1 MNEIAK
7 PADWT
12 AQEPAPAPES
22 YHIEATKSL
31 VDRTLRTLKHD
42 DLFGVFDKQGD
53 IRGEEGGPDGLYYQ
67 DTRFLS
73 ALSLGIGGLSP
84 LLLSSVVLDDN
95 GAMVVDLANADFHD
109 DEGKVWL
116 QRDSIHASRVKFLCG
131 TVCYERIRVRRFGPV
146 GRKIPLD
153 LAFAA
158 DFADLFEV
166 RGERR
171 PRRGTLQVERLDG
184 RSVRFSYLGLDAAL
198 RTTTLHFDPAPDA
211 LTERHARWEMDLDA
225 HERVSVVVKMV
236 CTLSEPGT
244 EPADEPP
251 HMLSAYRKVRRAT
264 GARMKTRGSVS
275 SDNELFN
282 TVIDR
287 AASDVDMLLTD
298 THWGLY
304 PYAGIPWYSTIFGRD
319 GIITAMLLL
328 WAAPEIAKGVLATL
342 AATQATETNEAADA
356 QPGKILHETRGG
368 EMARLGEVPFRLYYG
383 SVDATPLFVMLAGQY
398 LKRSGDI
405 ETIRAI
411 WPNIKAALAWIDG
424 AGDPDGDGFVEYARM
439 TEKGLANQ
447 GWKDSFDSIF
457 HADGRA
463 AEGPIA
469 LCEVQ
474 AYVFAARRAAAGMAR
489 ALGEEADGHERRA
502 EALRQRFEDL
512 FWLDDLGCY
521 ALALDGRKQPC
532 RVLSSNAGHALFAGI
547 ASPER
552 AARLARLF
560 TGRRF
565 FSGWGVRT
573 IAAGEARYNPMS
585 YHNGSVWPHDNALI
599 ALGLAR
605 YGHKEEVLK
614 IFQGLAEAALYDEF
628 RRLPELFCGF
638 SRRKKRGPTS
648 YPVACSPQA
657 WAAAAPFALVAAAT
671 GLDIDHE
678 EETVRL
684 ANPML
689 PPFLDDLLL
698 GGVTVA
704 GSRLDLSLSRSGD
717 DVTTAVTRREGKA
730 SLVIVK

>member
-7 PADWT
+7 QDWPR
-12 AQEPAPAPES
+12 AEPASTPES

-53 IRGEEGGPDGLYYQ
+53 CRSDQGAPDGLYYQ

-73 ALSLGIGGLSP
+73 GLSLRLGGMAP
-84 LLLSSVVLDDN
+84 LLLGSVLLDDN
-95 GAMVVDLANADFHD
+95 GAMVVDLANADIHD
-109 DEGKVWL
+109 AEGRIWL
-116 QRDSIHASRVKFLCG
+116 QRDAIHAGRVKFLCG
-131 TVCYERIRVRRFGPV
+131 PACYERISVRSFGPLDRMV
-146 GRKIPLD
+146 PLD
-153 LAFAA
+153 LSFAA

-166 RGERR
+166 RGDTR
-171 PRRGTLQVERLDG
+171 PRRGQVDVAVEDAR
-184 RSVRFSYLGLDAAL
+184 RVRFTYAGLDAVV
-198 RTTTLHFDPAPDA
+198 RTTTLHFDPPPSE
-211 LTERHARWEMDLDA
+211 LTPHHARWEMDLA
-225 HERVSVVVKMV
+225 ESGRFNVVVKTV
-236 CTLSEPGT
+236 CAIDDGH
-244 EPADEPP
+244 AEPP
-251 HMLSAYRKVRRAT
+251 HMLSAYRKVRTSRKRRARHRA
-264 GARMKTRGSVS
+264 GIGSA
-275 SDNELFN
+275 NELFN

-287 AASDVDMLLTD
+287 AASDIDMLLTE
-298 THWGLY
+298 TQWGLY

-319 GIITAMLLL
+319 GIITAIELL
-328 WAAPEIAKGVLATL
+328 WAAPEVAKGVLTTL
-342 AATQATETNEAADA
+342 AALQATKTDEAADA

-368 EMARLGEVPFRLYYG
+368 EMARLGEVPFGLYYG
-383 SVDATPLFVMLAGQY
+383 SVDATPLFVMLAGMY
-398 LKRSGDI
+398 LERSGDLD
-405 ETIRAI
+405 TIRTI
-411 WPNIKAALAWIDG
+411 WPNVKAALAWIDG

-457 HADGRA
+457 HADGSS

-474 AYVFAARRAAAGMAR
+474 AYVFAAKRAAAVMAR
-489 ALGEEADGHERRA
+489 ALGEDDSSHLREA
-502 EALRQRFEDL
+502 EAMRQRFEER

-552 AARLARLF
+552 AARLGRHF
-560 TGRRF
+560 TGKRF

-599 ALGLAR
+599 AMGLAR
-605 YGHKEEVLK
+605 YGHRDAVLK
-614 IFQGLAEAALYDEF
+614 IFQGLVEAAFYDEF

-638 SRRKKRGPTS
+638 TRRRKRGPTN

-657 WAAAAPFALVAAAT
+657 WAAAAPYALVAAAT
-671 GLDIDHE
+671 GLALDYQAGG
-678 EETVRL
+678 VRL
-684 ANPML
+684 DNPAL
-689 PPFLDDLLL
+689 PGFLDDLVLRDV
-698 GGVTVA
+698 GVA
-704 GSRLDLSLSRSGD
+704 DARLDLKLSRAGD
-717 DVTTAVTRREGKA
+717 DVTTAVTRRQGRAGLTIMK
-730 SLVIVK
+730 

>member
-1 MNEIAK
+1 MNEIAHGE
-7 PADWT
+7 DWPR
-12 AQEPAPAPES
+12 QEPAAAPES

-53 IRGEEGGPDGLYYQ
+53 CQAALGAPDGLYYQ

-73 ALSLGIGGLSP
+73 GLSLRIGGMAP
-84 LLLSSVVLDDN
+84 LLLGSVLLDDN

-109 DEGKVWL
+109 AEGRVWL
-116 QRDSIHASRVKFLCG
+116 QRDAIHASRIKFLCG
-131 TVCYERIRVRRFGPV
+131 TACYERISVRGFGRVGPPIALEL
-146 GRKIPLD
+146 G
-153 LAFAA
+153 FAA

-166 RGERR
+166 RGDRR
-171 PRRGTLQVERLDG
+171 PRRGRLDVAVVDE
-184 RSVRFSYLGLDAAL
+184 RTVRFTYLGLDDL
-198 RTTTLHFDPAPDA
+198 ERTTTLHFDPAPEQ
-211 LTERHARWEMDLDA
+211 LTEHRAHWSMDLDA
-225 HERVSVVVKMV
+225 AERFTLVVKTV
-236 CTLSEPGT
+236 CAIDDG
-244 EPADEPP
+244 AGEPP
-251 HMLSAYRKVRRAT
+251 HMLRAYRKVRTARKHRLHGRA
-264 GARMKTRGSVS
+264 AIS
-275 SDNELFN
+275 SSNELFN
-282 TVIDR
+282 TVVDR
-287 AASDVDMLLTD
+287 AVSDIDMLLTE
-298 THWGLY
+298 TQWGLY

-319 GIITAMLLL
+319 GIITAMELL
-328 WAAPEIAKGVLATL
+328 WAAPDIAKGVLTTL
-342 AATQATETNEAADA
+342 AALQASETDEAADA

-368 EMARLGEVPFRLYYG
+368 EMARLKEVPFRLYYG
-383 SVDATPLFVMLAGQY
+383 SVDATPLFVMLAGMY
-398 LKRSGDI
+398 LKRSGDLA
-405 ETIRAI
+405 TIRAI
-411 WPNIKAALAWIDG
+411 WPNVKAALAWIDG

-439 TEKGLANQ
+439 TEKGLQNQ

-457 HADGRA
+457 HADGSP

-474 AYVFAARRAAAGMAR
+474 AYVFAAKQAAAAMAQ
-489 ALGEEADGHERRA
+489 ALGEESDGYVRQA
-502 EALRQRFEDL
+502 ETLRQSFEDR

-552 AARLARLF
+552 AARLARLL

-573 IAAGEARYNPMS
+573 IAAGEACYNPMS

-599 ALGLAR
+599 AMGLAR
-605 YGHKEEVLK
+605 YGHREAVLT

-638 SRRKKRGPTS
+638 SRRRKRGPTS

-671 GLDIDHE
+671 GLELDHE
-678 EETVRL
+678 AGGVRL
-684 ANPML
+684 SKPAL
-689 PPFLDDLLL
+689 PAFLNDLVLHD
-698 GGVTVA
+698 VA
-704 GSRLDLSLSRSGD
+704 VAESRLDLKLSRAGD
-717 DVTTAVTRREGKA
+717 DITTAVTRRVGKA
-730 SLVIVK
+730 GLTIVK

>member
-1 MNEIAK
+1 MNEIAQGK
-7 PADWT
+7 DWPR
-12 AQEPAPAPES
+12 QEPASAPES

-53 IRGEEGGPDGLYYQ
+53 CQSGGGAPDGLYYR

-73 ALSLGIGGLSP
+73 GLRLRIGGMDP
-84 LLLSSVVLDDN
+84 LLLGSVLLDDN
-95 GAMVVDLANADFHD
+95 GAMVVDLANADLHD
-109 DEGKVWL
+109 AEGRVWL
-116 QRDSIHASRVKFLCG
+116 QRDAIHASRVKFLCNAA
-131 TVCYERIRVRRFGPV
+131 CYERISLRSFGLV
-146 GRKIPLD
+146 GQPIL
-153 LAFAA
+153 LHLSFAA

-166 RGERR
+166 RGDRR
-171 PRRGTLQVERLDG
+171 PRRGLLDVAVVDA
-184 RSVRFSYLGLDAAL
+184 RTVRFSYHGLDAVE
-198 RTTTLHFDPAPDA
+198 RTTTIHFDPPPES
-211 LTERHARWEMDLDA
+211 LTEDYARWAMDLDA
-225 HERVSVVVKMV
+225 VERFNIVVKTSCAIDDGV
-236 CTLSEPGT
+236 G
-244 EPADEPP
+244 EPP
-251 HMLSAYRKVRRAT
+251 HMLSAYRRMRTARKARVRQRA
-264 GARMKTRGSVS
+264 SIS
-275 SDNELFN
+275 SANELFN

-287 AASDVDMLLTD
+287 AASDIDMLLTE
-298 THWGLY
+298 TKWGLY

-319 GIITAMLLL
+319 GIITAMELL
-328 WAAPEIAKGVLATL
+328 WAAPEIAKGVLTTL
-342 AATQATETNEAADA
+342 AALQATETDETADA

-368 EMARLGEVPFRLYYG
+368 EMALLKEVPFHLYYG
-383 SVDATPLFVMLAGQY
+383 SVDATPLFVMLAGMY
-398 LKRSGDI
+398 LKRSGDL

-411 WPNIKAALAWIDG
+411 WPNVKAALAWIDG

-457 HADGRA
+457 HADGSP

-474 AYVFAARRAAAGMAR
+474 AYVYAAKQSAAAMAK
-489 ALGEEADGHERRA
+489 ALGEDCGNLSHEA
-502 EALRQRFEDL
+502 EALRNRFEDR

-552 AARLARLF
+552 AARLAKLF
-560 TGRRF
+560 TGKRF

-599 ALGLAR
+599 AMGLAR
-605 YGHKEEVLK
+605 YGHRDAVLK

-671 GLDIDHE
+671 GLQLDHE
-678 EETVRL
+678 AGGVRL
-684 ANPML
+684 DNPAL
-689 PPFLDDLLL
+689 PDFLDDLILRDISI
-698 GGVTVA
+698 A
-704 GSRLDLSLSRSGD
+704 GAQLDLKLSRVGD
-717 DVTTAVTRREGKA
+717 DVTTAVTRREGRTG
-730 SLVIVK
+730 LTIVK

>member
-1 MNEIAK
+1 MNEIAQK
-7 PADWT
+7 DWPQ
-12 AQEPAPAPES
+12 AEPASTPES

-53 IRGEEGGPDGLYYQ
+53 CRSGNGAPDGLYYQ

-73 ALSLGIGGLSP
+73 GLSLRIGGMEP
-84 LLLSSVVLDDN
+84 LLLGSVLLDDN

-109 DEGKVWL
+109 ADGKVWL
-116 QRDSIHASRVKFLCG
+116 QRDAIHASRVKFLCD
-131 TVCYERIRVRRFGPV
+131 TACYERISVRGFGSI
-146 GRKIPLD
+146 GQAIALD

-166 RGERR
+166 RGDRR
-171 PRRGTLQVERLDG
+171 PKRGRLDVAVADP
-184 RSVRFSYLGLDAAL
+184 RTVRFTYVGLDDVT
-198 RTTTLHFDPAPDA
+198 RTTTLHFDPAPDE
-211 LTERHARWEMDLDA
+211 LTDHHARWIMDLDA
-225 HERVSVVVKMV
+225 PGRFNAVVKTSCAIDGGEV
-236 CTLSEPGT
+236 
-244 EPADEPP
+244 EPP
-251 HMLSAYRKVRRAT
+251 HMLNAYRKVRTQRKGRVHRRACI
-264 GARMKTRGSVS
+264 S
-275 SDNELFN
+275 SANELFN

-287 AASDVDMLLTD
+287 AASDIDMLLTE
-298 THWGLY
+298 TKWGLY
-304 PYAGIPWYSTIFGRD
+304 PYAGIPWYSTVFGRD
-319 GIITAMLLL
+319 GIITAMELL
-328 WAAPEIAKGVLATL
+328 WAAPEIAKGVLNTL
-342 AATQATETNEAADA
+342 AALQATETDEAADA

-368 EMARLGEVPFRLYYG
+368 EMALLKEVPFHLYYG
-383 SVDATPLFVMLAGQY
+383 SVDATPLFVMLAGMY
-398 LKRSGDI
+398 LQRSGDL

-411 WPNIKAALAWIDG
+411 WPNVKAALAWIDG

-457 HADGRA
+457 HADGST

-474 AYVFAARRAAAGMAR
+474 AYVFAAKQAAAAMAR
-489 ALGEEADGHERRA
+489 ALGEDEAGYIREA
-502 EALRQRFEDL
+502 EAMRQRFEDR
-512 FWLDDLGCY
+512 FWLEELGCY

-560 TGRRF
+560 TGKAF

-573 IAAGEARYNPMS
+573 IASGQARYNPMS

-599 ALGLAR
+599 AMGLAR
-605 YGHKEEVLK
+605 YGHRDAVLK
-614 IFQGLAEAALYDEF
+614 IFQGQIEAALYDEF

-638 SRRKKRGPTS
+638 SRRRKRGPTS

-671 GLDIDHE
+671 GLALDHE
-678 EETVRL
+678 AGGVRL
-684 ANPML
+684 DNPAL
-689 PPFLDDLLL
+689 PDFLDDLVLRD
-698 GGVTVA
+698 VAIA
-704 GSRLDLSLSRSGD
+704 GSRLDLKLSRAGD
-717 DVTTAVTRREGKA
+717 DVTTAVTRRTGPA
-730 SLVIVK
+730 GLTIVK